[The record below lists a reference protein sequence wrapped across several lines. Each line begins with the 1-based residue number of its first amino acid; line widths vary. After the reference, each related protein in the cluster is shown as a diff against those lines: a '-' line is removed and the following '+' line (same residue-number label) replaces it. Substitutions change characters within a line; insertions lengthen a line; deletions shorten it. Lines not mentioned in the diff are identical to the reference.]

1 MNTENT
7 ATKWWDGFLNFMD
20 STAAFFTFL
29 GAVGAPI
36 ATAIAWRSIIK
47 SNTEAQLQI
56 LQAQDASWLMRQQY
70 LNQQADG
77 TQN

>member
-1 MNTENT
+1 MENKNTSR
-7 ATKWWDGFLNFMD
+7 WDDFLNFMD
-20 STAAFFTFL
+20 SSAAFFTFL
-29 GAVGAPI
+29 AAVGGPI

-47 SNTEAQLQI
+47 SDTEAQLQLI
-56 LQAQDASWLMRQQY
+56 QAQDASWLMRQQY

>member
-1 MNTENT
+1 MEKNDSSS
-7 ATKWWDGFLNFMD
+7 KWDGFLNFMD
-20 STAAFFTFL
+20 SSAAFFTFL
-29 GAVGAPI
+29 AAVGGPI

-47 SNTEAQLQI
+47 SDTEAQLQLI
-56 LQAQDASWLMRQQY
+56 QAQDASWLMRQQY

>member
-1 MNTENT
+1 MEKNDSSS
-7 ATKWWDGFLNFMD
+7 KWDGFLNFMD
-20 STAAFFTFL
+20 SSAAFFTFL
-29 GAVGAPI
+29 AAVGGPI

-47 SNTEAQLQI
+47 CNTEAQLQLI
-56 LQAQDASWLMRQQY
+56 QAQDASWLMRQQY

>member
-1 MNTENT
+1 MEKTE
-7 ATKWWDGFLNFMD
+7 APSRWDKFLDFME
-20 STAAFFTFL
+20 SSAAFFTFL
-29 GAVGAPI
+29 AAVGGPI

-47 SNTEAQLQI
+47 SNTEAQLQLI
-56 LQAQDASWLMRQQY
+56 QAQDASWLMRQQY

>member
-1 MNTENT
+1 METTEST
-7 ATKWWDGFLNFMD
+7 SWWDKFLNIMESAD
-20 STAAFFTFL
+20 PFFTFL
-29 GAVGAPI
+29 AAVGGPI

-47 SNTEAQLQI
+47 SDTEAQLQLI
-56 LQAQDASWLMRQQY
+56 QAQDASWLMRQQY

>member
-1 MNTENT
+1 MENKNTSR
-7 ATKWWDGFLNFMD
+7 WDDFLDFLD
-20 STAAFFTFL
+20 SSAAFFTFL

-47 SNTEAQLQI
+47 SNTEAQLQLI
-56 LQAQDASWLMRQQY
+56 QAQDASWLMRQQY